1 MKNIKITI
9 EYNGSGFSGW
19 QRQLNGVSIEET
31 IDTALSQV
39 TNEKIKLFGAS
50 RTDAGVHAKGQVA
63 NFVTNSVIPANKY
76 PAVLNGKLPKDIVIL
91 NGEEV
96 PLDFHSRYHTIGKN
110 YSYTILNR
118 KIRPA
123 YMDNYVAFC
132 PYYLNFEHM
141 EKAVKHF
148 LGTHDFTAFKSKG
161 GSVKTSVRTINKL
174 ELSKDEDIIKLII
187 EGDAFLYNMVR
198 IIAGTLIDVGRG
210 RIPYTSIPD
219 IILSKDRTRA
229 GKTAPASGLCLEQIY
244 YQTP

>member
-19 QRQLNGVSIEET
+19 QRQLNGISIEEI
-31 IDTALSQV
+31 IDTALSKV

-50 RTDAGVHAKGQVA
+50 RTDAGVHARGQVA
-63 NFVTNSVIPANKY
+63 NFITNSVIPADKY

-91 NGEEV
+91 QGEEV
-96 PLDFHSRYHTIGKN
+96 PLNFHARYHTIGKT

-123 YMDNYVAFC
+123 YMDNYVAYC
-132 PYYLNFEHM
+132 QYDLNFENM
-141 EKAVKHF
+141 ELACKHF

-161 GSVKTSVRTINKL
+161 GSVKTSTRTINKI
-174 ELSKDEDIIKLII
+174 ELLRDDQIIKLII
-187 EGDAFLYNMVR
+187 KGDAFLYNMVR

-210 RIPYTSIPD
+210 RIPHSNITD

-244 YQTP
+244 Y